1 MNDLAEAREKVE
13 ALTTL
18 GLDGLLV
25 NKSAV
30 LAILGEDL
38 KCLRC
43 GVVPSDETV
52 ISCFREEEEQIGGHR
67 WIDERKGQRRVEVR
81 RDYDSLSERAPER
94 PHHGRR
100 LYVDRRKP

>member
-13 ALTTL
+13 AIRELAN
-18 GLDGLLV
+18 DDYWIR
-25 NKSAV
+25 KSDV